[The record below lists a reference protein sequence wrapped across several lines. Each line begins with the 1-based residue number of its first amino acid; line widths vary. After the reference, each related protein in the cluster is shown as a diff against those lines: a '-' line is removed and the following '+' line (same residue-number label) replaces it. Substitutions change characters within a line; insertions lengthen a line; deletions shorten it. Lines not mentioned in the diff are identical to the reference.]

1 MEYSTTARR
10 HFEQDKK
17 NLYNEI
23 LKMGAIV
30 EVSLRK
36 ALSALSNRD
45 QALAKEVIEGDARI
59 DELQLQIEDRCAVL
73 IATENPVAGA
83 LRKIITSIKIA
94 SDLERIGDHARHL
107 ARALDSVDR
116 GLLDAMLPRIRDM
129 AERGIGMVHDAL
141 TAFVDDDTDTAVS
154 VAERDEKIDE
164 LHRSLYQ
171 EIIARMQEKPHLIAS
186 GTNLIFV
193 NRFLERLG
201 DHVTNICEW
210 VVYANK
216 GTHVELNR

>member
-1 MEYSTTARR
+1 MEYHTTARR
-10 HFEQDKK
+10 HFEEDKK
-17 NLYNEI
+17 HLYNEI

-45 QALAKEVIEGDARI
+45 HALAKEVIEGDARI

-73 IATENPVAGA
+73 IATENPVASA

-116 GLLDAMLPRIRDM
+116 DLLETMLPRIRDM

-141 TAFVDDDTDTAVS
+141 TAFVDDDTETAIA
-154 VAERDEKIDE
+154 VAERDERIDE
-164 LHRSLYQ
+164 LHRALYQ
-171 EIIARMQEKPHLIAS
+171 EIVAKMQERPHLIAS

-210 VVYANK
+210 VIYANK
-216 GTHVELNR
+216 GTHVELNK